1 MEWLTRISSRIGIV
15 TLVLLAIS
23 SFMISRPLIAH
34 AQLNMSSIARTYI
47 ISGNTPV
54 SGDLISF
61 DKNTQIF
68 HLSHR
73 ANDPNLFG
81 VTIKNP
87 VVVLRKN
94 DGGIPIVETGEAIVN
109 VTTINGPIHAGD
121 YITTS
126 SIPGKGQKMTISKSV
141 VLGTA
146 LDSFFGASTTP
157 TDTKTQT
164 VYEGSIRVLI
174 SIGPKVLT
182 STAPSS
188 PVFSVVN
195 SVTDISSV
203 TSKIL
208 KYLLAAVITIG
219 TIAIAFRN
227 FGASLKDSILSVG
240 RNPLARSSIQSMVV
254 LNTILIILVS
264 AAGLFI
270 GFAVLFL
277 PI

>member
-1 MEWLTRISSRIGIV
+1 MEWFIQVSSRISIA
-15 TLVLLAIS
+15 TLVFLAIS
-23 SFMISRPLIAH
+23 SFMISKPLTAH
-34 AQLNMSSIARTYI
+34 AQINMSAIAKTYI
-47 ISGNTPV
+47 ISGNTPI

-61 DKNTQIF
+61 DKNTQTF
-68 HLSHR
+68 HLSHLV
-73 ANDPNLFG
+73 NDPNLFG
-81 VTIKNP
+81 VVVKNP

-94 DGGIPIVETGEAIVN
+94 DGGIPLVETGEALVN
-109 VTTINGPIHAGD
+109 VTTINGPIRAGD

-126 SIPGKGQKMTISKSV
+126 SIPGKGQKVTTNKSF

-146 LDSFFGASTTP
+146 LDSFLGASTTS
-157 TDTKTQT
+157 TTAKTS

-182 STAPSS
+182 STASSS

-195 SVTDISSV
+195 SVTDISSI

-219 TIAIAFRN
+219 TITIAFRN
-227 FGASLKDSILSVG
+227 FGASLKDSVLSVG
-240 RNPLARSSIQSMVV
+240 RNPLAKSSIQSMVV
-254 LNTILIILVS
+254 LNTILIVLVS